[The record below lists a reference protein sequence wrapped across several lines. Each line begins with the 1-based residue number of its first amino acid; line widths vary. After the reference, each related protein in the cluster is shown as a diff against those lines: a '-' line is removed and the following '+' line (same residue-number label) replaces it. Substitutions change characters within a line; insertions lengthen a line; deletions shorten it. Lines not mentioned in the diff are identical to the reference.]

1 METVYVDEGDP
12 LEYVKTRQVF
22 PVASYRVL
30 NDKRQLSFGLRFFVF
45 GV

>member
-22 PVASYRVL
+22 PVASSL
-30 NDKRQLSFGLRFFVF
+30 LLS
-45 GV
+45 